1 MHWLHDS
8 LGFEPS
14 TKLLT
19 GCTVNHSVIGIAT
32 ETHSGEGS
40 RLCALCVR
48 APLSNV
54 ELHVRVGEI
63 LERTTKYRPNQAFS
77 SSAEDYD
84 WSIDTKEGVWSPTP
98 SFEHGRR
105 LRTDFASL
113 QDTSRGQAGRLVY
126 ILSLRNSPFSPEQF
140 FKTYYISEQFYLVLR
155 LKRKRTTVSS
165 SYQPANMGAHD
176 QESFKPT
183 PPIRTS
189 TFDSQNSVDSNE
201 LLSPTSTSS
210 TPSPRAFLGVIAE
223 RLRERSRSRSRGDW
237 SPMLPPPQQLSA
249 TQTRDGSQPAPL
261 QASVKAQRPSLQ
273 ENQRTSTGGSDPWR
287 GRHSNDWLF
296 NGFSFRDTARG
307 AFERRRT

>member
-14 TKLLT
+14 TKLFT
-19 GCTVNHSVIGIAT
+19 GCSVNHSVIGIAT

-77 SSAEDYD
+77 SPAEDCD
-84 WSIDTKEGVWSPTP
+84 WSIDTEEGVWSPTP

-126 ILSLRNSPFSPEQF
+126 ILSLRNSPFSPEQLF
-140 FKTYYISEQFYLVLR
+140 ITYYISEQFYLIPH
-155 LKRKRTTVSS
+155 LKKQTHS
-165 SYQPANMGAHD
+165 GFD
-176 QESFKPT
+176 Q
-183 PPIRTS
+183 
-189 TFDSQNSVDSNE
+189 
-201 LLSPTSTSS
+201 LPTSKHGCT
-210 TPSPRAFLGVIAE
+210 
-223 RLRERSRSRSRGDW
+223 RSRK
-237 SPMLPPPQQLSA
+237 L
-249 TQTRDGSQPAPL
+249 QTN
-261 QASVKAQRPSLQ
+261 ASHPHIYIRFTKF
-273 ENQRTSTGGSDPWR
+273 GG
-287 GRHSNDWLF
+287 F
-296 NGFSFRDTARG
+296 Q
-307 AFERRRT
+307 